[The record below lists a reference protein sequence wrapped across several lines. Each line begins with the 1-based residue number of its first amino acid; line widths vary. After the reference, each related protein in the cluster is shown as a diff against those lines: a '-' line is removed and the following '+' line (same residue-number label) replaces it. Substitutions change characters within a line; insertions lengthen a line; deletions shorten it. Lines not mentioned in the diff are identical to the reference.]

1 MADPLPMAQSKRT
14 PFARSAASLD
24 RGDETY
30 MSLLGKLLA
39 AIIATLWGSSMIL
52 AGAVGIKP
60 GTSIALFTVAIG
72 IILILLAAD
81 QAWRAIRKLN

>member
-1 MADPLPMAQSKRT
+1 MVQSKRT
-14 PFARSAASLD
+14 PFARSSASLD
-24 RGDETY
+24 GGDETY

-39 AIIATLWGSSMIL
+39 AIIATLWGTSMIL